1 MKKSISFLLLIFV
14 LNSCNQNESKN
25 SVDVNKLN
33 EYFYKPKIN
42 TVYNK
47 EYNVLFNSNSLDNN
61 ELEYLKID
69 KLSKII
75 NVEFKRLRGFTT
87 YYSKLNPINTGEIIE
102 SAILAFSVYEFNNNE
117 DIVHK
122 FFLKENNKYT
132 LKFSLLENV
141 MDTNN
146 QVFLSSLY
154 IPDSFLKS
162 TIGINNFFDKEEVFS
177 KNKKIKEMNLI
188 YLK

>member
-1 MKKSISFLLLIFV
+1 
-14 LNSCNQNESKN
+14 
-25 SVDVNKLN
+25 
-33 EYFYKPKIN
+33 
-42 TVYNK
+42 
-47 EYNVLFNSNSLDNN
+47 
-61 ELEYLKID
+61 
-69 KLSKII
+69 
-75 NVEFKRLRGFTT
+75 
-87 YYSKLNPINTGEIIE
+87 
-102 SAILAFSVYEFNNNE
+102 
-117 DIVHK
+117 
-122 FFLKENNKYT
+122 
-132 LKFSLLENV
+132 